1 MTEERIYTPEELA
14 KKLQISKYTVYEMIK
29 RGDLAAHHIGRQI
42 RITESQF
49 RQFLEEGPAPEAN
62 TFTGDVFEQEGE
74 VLARVDGTDLR
85 VSTPVRGRAR
95 LQIRPEDI
103 ILSKSPFV
111 SSARNNVEGTILEIV
126 KEGSRCLILLDVGIG
141 IQALI
146 TLRSLEE
153 MGLKVGESCY
163 GIFKATAVQV
173 SAL

>member
-29 RGDLAAHHIGRQI
+29 RGDLPAHHIGRQI

-49 RQFLEEGPAPEAN
+49 RQFLEKGPAPEVN
-62 TFTGDVFEQEGE
+62 TFTGEVFERDGE
-74 VLARVDGTDLR
+74 ILARVDDTDLR

-103 ILSKSPFV
+103 ILSRTPFV
-111 SSARNNVEGTILEIV
+111 SSARNNLEGTIRKIV
-126 KEGSRCLILLDVGIG
+126 KEGNRCLILLDVGIG

-153 MGLKVGESCY
+153 MGLEVGGTCY

-173 SAL
+173 DAL

>member
-29 RGDLAAHHIGRQI
+29 RGDLPAHHIGRQI

-49 RQFLEEGPAPEAN
+49 RQFLEAGPAPEAN
-62 TFTGDVFEQEGE
+62 TFSGEVFEQDGE
-74 VLARVDGTDLR
+74 ILARIDHTDLR

-103 ILSKSPFV
+103 ILSKTPFV
-111 SSARNNVEGTILEIV
+111 SSARNNLEGIIREITPD
-126 KEGSRCLILLDVGIG
+126 GNRCLILLDIGIC

-153 MGLKVGESCY
+153 MGLEVGGSCY